1 METGQGPDALI
12 RLNDEPF
19 QNQILRMQDAW
30 KQVKAAIYD
39 FRAGASSDQLYTL
52 SETYFDL
59 ANDAVSFAEAYTE
72 ASVRRAQI
80 SLLLVNVFFLLI
92 TLALLYFSHIQHKR
106 QKRLEQEE
114 METRR
119 RQEELDQL
127 NRELQAPM
135 NEISEL
141 IYISDPE
148 TYDLLF
154 INESGRKA
162 FGCDSIEGK
171 KCYKVLQ
178 GLDHPCPFCT
188 NSRLKD
194 NETYSWEINNALTH
208 RHYLLKD
215 RIVTWNG
222 RRARLEI
229 AFDTTKSEEE
239 KQRLKTMLD
248 NEKLIVDCVREL
260 YEDEMLESA
269 IPEML
274 RRLGEFMEAERITL
288 FSLSPVR
295 LTITSRWSSEKAAD
309 IEMLSDLKVRP
320 FYARWMKRLLEDESY
335 VVENVE
341 LLKTSFPDE
350 YTLLR
355 AYNIKQL
362 IILSLEVRGEVID
375 CICIDNPASGK
386 LQNSIIVLQTL
397 RYFLLLARHRAMD
410 KAKLA
415 QLS

>member
-1 METGQGPDALI
+1 
-12 RLNDEPF
+12 
-19 QNQILRMQDAW
+19 
-30 KQVKAAIYD
+30 
-39 FRAGASSDQLYTL
+39 
-52 SETYFDL
+52 
-59 ANDAVSFAEAYTE
+59 
-72 ASVRRAQI
+72 
-80 SLLLVNVFFLLI
+80 
-92 TLALLYFSHIQHKR
+92 
-106 QKRLEQEE
+106 

-239 KQRLKTMLD
+239 KQ
-248 NEKLIVDCVREL
+248 
-260 YEDEMLESA
+260 
-269 IPEML
+269 
-274 RRLGEFMEAERITL
+274 
-288 FSLSPVR
+288 
-295 LTITSRWSSEKAAD
+295 
-309 IEMLSDLKVRP
+309 
-320 FYARWMKRLLEDESY
+320 
-335 VVENVE
+335 
-341 LLKTSFPDE
+341 
-350 YTLLR
+350 
-355 AYNIKQL
+355 
-362 IILSLEVRGEVID
+362 LSLIH
-375 CICIDNPASGK
+375 I
-386 LQNSIIVLQTL
+386 
-397 RYFLLLARHRAMD
+397 
-410 KAKLA
+410 
-415 QLS
+415 